1 MKIFNRLAPL
11 APACLAILF
20 MISPAAADEKEA
32 EMFVRSLAEQALQVL
47 RDEKKPLES
56 REAQLR
62 ALLSAG
68 FAMDTIG
75 RYVVGVHWEKMSAD
89 QQNEYQTLFSDWT
102 LRSYSSRLGGYKNQE
117 LEVINAVDS
126 GKKDIFV
133 RTRINQPSGGKPVE
147 CDWRIRKVDGQYKIV
162 DIGVEGISMLLTQKR
177 EFESVLNRQGVNGL
191 IEMLKMRNSKF
202 PAMAG

>member
-1 MKIFNRLAPL
+1 MKFFKRFTPL
-11 APACLAILF
+11 APACLAVLF

-32 EMFVRSLAEQALQVL
+32 ELFVRSLAEQAIMVL
-47 RDEKKPLES
+47 RDDKKPLET
-56 REAQLR
+56 REARLR

-75 RYVVGVHWEKMSAD
+75 RYVVGAHWEKMSAE
-89 QQNEYQTLFSDWT
+89 QQSEYQTLFSEWT
-102 LRSYSSRLGGYKNQE
+102 LRSYSTRLGGYKDQE
-117 LEVINAVDS
+117 FEVLNAVDS

-133 RTRINQPSGGKPVE
+133 RTRINQPNGGKPVN
-147 CDWRIRKVDGQYKIV
+147 CAWRIRKVNDQYKIV
-162 DIGVEGISMLLTQKR
+162 DIDVEGISMLITQKR
-177 EFESVLNRQGVNGL
+177 EFESLLNRQGVNGL